1 MAEPLARAL
10 RWLPLILLLLVM
22 VAGTVL
28 LWNLSPQELVAR
40 VGPNNAYALL
50 FGLAFV
56 SGLSLFGATPYHL
69 VVVTLALGGMSPW
82 LLGITAGTGVMCGDA
97 FSYGLGY
104 GGAAVVPGRMLRWAQ
119 RLAAF
124 LRRYPRWTPAFFF
137 LYGSLAPFS
146 NDLVGVTMG
155 LARFPFVR
163 VMVPLALGNVVF
175 NTGLAFLAEEVQGR
189 FF

>member
-1 MAEPLARAL
+1 MGTGTVRVL
-10 RWLPLILLLLVM
+10 RYLPWVLLLIVV

-28 LWNLSPQELVAR
+28 LWQLSPEELVAR
-40 VGPNNAYALL
+40 VGSANAYALL

-69 VVVTLALGGMSPW
+69 VVVTLSLGGMSPW
-82 LLGITAGTGVMCGDA
+82 WLGLTAATGVMAGDV
-97 FSYGLGY
+97 FSYALGY
-104 GGAAVVPGRMLRWAQ
+104 GGQELVPARVAGWAK

-124 LRRYPRWTPAFFF
+124 LHRYPRLTPGFFF
-137 LYGSLAPFS
+137 LYGSVAPFS

-163 VMVPLALGNVVF
+163 VMVPLALGNLVF
-175 NTGLAFLAEEVQGR
+175 NTALAFLAEHVQDR
-189 FF
+189 FL